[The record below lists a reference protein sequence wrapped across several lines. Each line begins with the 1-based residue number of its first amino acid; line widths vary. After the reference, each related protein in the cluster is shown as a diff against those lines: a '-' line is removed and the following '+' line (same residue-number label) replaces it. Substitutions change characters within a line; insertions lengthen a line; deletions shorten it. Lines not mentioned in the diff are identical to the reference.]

1 MALAILS
8 LVVLILVIVI
18 SNVRKINLGIAAM
31 AGAAIL
37 MLAGGLEVSDM
48 LSGFNTSLIA
58 AIPQILSTMPGLSAQ
73 TLVSSIA
80 VGSYAVAMSPFDA
93 NGAQIMAAYAAVYTP
108 TDQQRRHVF
117 NQLLKL
123 AVCILLYQSLLA
135 ILGFYRIQLF

>member
-1 MALAILS
+1 MGFLFHSAVCSLRRKRGRTALT
-8 LVVLILVIVI
+8 V
-18 SNVRKINLGIAAM
+18 LGIAIGVAS
-31 AGAAIL
+31 
-37 MLAGGLEVSDM
+37 V
-48 LSGFNTSLIA
+48 
-58 AIPQILSTMPGLSAQ
+58 

-123 AVCILLYQSLLA
+123 AVWILLYQSLLA